1 MTITQTVDIPA
12 NRRLTIDVPPEI
24 PAGPVILTFTTAKE
38 EPATNAPSA
47 QKKVPVFGCAKGKY
61 RMAED
66 FDAPLDDFK
75 DYM

>member
-1 MTITQTVDIPA
+1 MSVTQTVEIPA
-12 NRRLTIDVPPEI
+12 SHRLVIDVPREVPEGR
-24 PAGPVILTFTTAKE
+24 AVLTFTPAGAKQIKE
-38 EPATNAPSA
+38 RG
-47 QKKVPVFGCAKGKY
+47 FGCAQGQF